1 MTFKVVYLFI
11 PFFGPEIKSGMRF
24 FIFYFIFIFSFF
36 FVFFFGGDV
45 QRITIF
51 KVVALCFRIGVEM

>member
-36 FVFFFGGDV
+36 FCFFLWGGCTADNN
-45 QRITIF
+45 
-51 KVVALCFRIGVEM
+51 L